1 MSSSTYLTFNIVR
14 NGNLLQVHTEAAL
27 PQGKLIIDAEGSSF
41 VSLRYNINS
50 ALIYTR
56 DELGILFTRPYK
68 IVWRENGQYQERVYT
83 VDDNLPYHA
92 SFVGDYSVELVNLE
106 VLEEEEDEFWNED
119 DREEDEFYD
128 ELDDY
133 EEEPYLEEE
142 EEEEY

>member
-27 PQGKLIIDAEGSSF
+27 PQGKLVIDAEGSSF

-50 ALIYTR
+50 ALIYAR

-68 IVWRENGQYQERVYT
+68 IVWRENGRLEERVYT

-133 EEEPYLEEE
+133 EEEPYLQEE